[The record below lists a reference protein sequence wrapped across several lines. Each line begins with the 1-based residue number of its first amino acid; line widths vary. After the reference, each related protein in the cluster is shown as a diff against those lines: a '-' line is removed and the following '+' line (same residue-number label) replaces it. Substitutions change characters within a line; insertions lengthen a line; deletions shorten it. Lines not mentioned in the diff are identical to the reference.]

1 MKTTPSYVTITLDYD
16 RKLVL
21 TADQAAVVLK
31 AINGAPIYRCQ
42 GYDGFWVA
50 TDETVKIETI
60 AARMLLDEA
69 PTTGE

>member
-1 MKTTPSYVTITLDYD
+1 MKQTPSYVTIMLDYD
-16 RKLVL
+16 RKLIL

-31 AINGAPIYRCQ
+31 AINGAPIYKRQ

-50 TDETVKIETI
+50 TDETVRIETI
-60 AARMLLDEA
+60 AAQMLLDEA

>member
-1 MKTTPSYVTITLDYD
+1 MKTTPSFVTITLDYD

-31 AINGAPIYRCQ
+31 AINGAPIYKRQ
-42 GYDGFWVA
+42 GYDGLWVA

-60 AARMLLDEA
+60 AAKMLLDEA